1 MANRAKIIM
10 AYIVILRRVFLNAV
24 IERASNKSENTPIA
38 TAIIF
43 STPSNGSNSRII
55 DDKLISNVNI
65 SSSLPPIPTSPY
77 R

>member
-38 TAIIF
+38 AAIIF
-43 STPSNGSNSRII
+43 STPSNGII